1 MLINLLIDRFD
12 PNRDRAGYKQ
22 QLKVEVKESGTVLD
36 ALIKA
41 WQQDPG
47 ISFRRSCRS
56 AICGSCAMLINGEPR
71 LACQTLLK
79 DVVGPDGSLSLEP
92 MPGFRRIKDLVVDLQ
107 PFFDSLKDIIP
118 WVLTRADHD
127 GLMSPE
133 DAAKIENPATCILCG
148 LCDSQLGDGRGVGPA
163 AVVKNIRLALD
174 TRDMLGLLRLRLNQ
188 KHPREMAAFREKL
201 KKCCPKKIELPELKE
216 V

>member
-1 MLINLLIDRFD
+1 MLINLSIDRFD
-12 PNRDRAGYKQ
+12 PNCDRGAYKQ
-22 QLKVEVKESGTVLD
+22 QVKVEAKENETVLD

-41 WQQDPG
+41 WQQDPT

-56 AICGSCAMLINGEPR
+56 AICGSCAMEINGEPR

-79 DVVGPDGSLSLEP
+79 DVVDSNGNLSLGP
-92 MPGFRRIKDLVVDLQ
+92 MSGFRRLKDLVVDLQ

-118 WVLTRADHD
+118 WVLTKENHD
-127 GLMSPE
+127 GRMTPE

-148 LCDSQLGDGRGVGPA
+148 LCDSELGDGREVGPA
-163 AVVKNIRLALD
+163 AVVKNYRLALD
-174 TRDMLGLLRLRLNQ
+174 TRDMLGLVRLQLNR

-201 KKCCPKKIELPELKE
+201 KSFCPKKINLPE

>member
-1 MLINLLIDRFD
+1 MLINLSIDRFD
-12 PNRDRAGYKQ
+12 PNCDRGAYKQ
-22 QLKVEVKESGTVLD
+22 QVKVEAKENETVLD

-41 WQQDPG
+41 WQQDPT

-56 AICGSCAMLINGEPR
+56 AICGSCAMEINGEPR

-79 DVVGPDGSLSLEP
+79 DVVDSNGNLSLGP
-92 MPGFRRIKDLVVDLQ
+92 MSGFRRLKDLVVDLQ

-118 WVLTRADHD
+118 WVLTKDNHD
-127 GLMSPE
+127 GRMTPE

-148 LCDSQLGDGRGVGPA
+148 LCDSELGDGREVGPA
-163 AVVKNIRLALD
+163 AIVKNHRLALD
-174 TRDMLGLLRLRLNQ
+174 TRDMLGLVRLQLNR
-188 KHPREMAAFREKL
+188 KYPEEMAAFREKL
-201 KKCCPKKIELPELKE
+201 KSFCPKKINLPE